1 MAVEEIL
8 RSTCGGGVT
17 KSKDTDTNAG
27 NDEINN
33 CKNALDNG
41 ANAMKISLELGS
53 NKIKVNE

>member
-27 NDEINN
+27 NDEINDG
-33 CKNALDNG
+33 KNALDNG
-41 ANAMKISLELGS
+41 ANAMKISL
-53 NKIKVNE
+53 

>member
-27 NDEINN
+27 NDEINK
-33 CKNALDNG
+33 CKNVLDNG
-41 ANAMKISLELGS
+41 ANE
-53 NKIKVNE
+53 IKFSP